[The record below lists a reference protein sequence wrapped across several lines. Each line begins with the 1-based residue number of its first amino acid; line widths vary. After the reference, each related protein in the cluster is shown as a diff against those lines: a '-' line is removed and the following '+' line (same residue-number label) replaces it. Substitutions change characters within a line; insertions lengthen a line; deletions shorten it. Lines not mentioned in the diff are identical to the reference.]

1 LRYAALQAVSLWGFC
16 GVQKPPAALCVAIRS
31 FTSSLGAVVSF
42 GLSSPT
48 ITTAMA
54 PRPLALLL
62 SLLAL
67 AATAVATTTGYGTA
81 YGGESLQDRM
91 WRRLLLL
98 GSPAAGCGGQ
108 LASCLLALDGC

>member
-1 LRYAALQAVSLWGFC
+1 
-16 GVQKPPAALCVAIRS
+16 
-31 FTSSLGAVVSF
+31 
-42 GLSSPT
+42 
-48 ITTAMA
+48 MA

-67 AATAVATTTGYGTA
+67 AASAVATTTGYGTA

-91 WRRLLLL
+91 WRRLILL

-108 LASCLLALDGC
+108 LASCLLALTAADRLALSLLEPVMSCHLTPLLALAIVCSRWRH